1 MTDATSPPPQS
12 ARLPRGRRYAIRAL
26 LVTGTL
32 VAVLAIFAVF
42 ANRQALNADNWA
54 DTSSALLENKDIR
67 TQVSGFLVDQVYATG
82 DFKPQV
88 ETALPPRLD
97 PLAGPAANALREL
110 AERRAN
116 RMLERPRI
124 QQAWKTANRVT
135 AQQFINI
142 AEGNSGAITS
152 SGNAVILDLRV
163 ILTDL
168 IQRLGLPRALADK
181 VPPSAGKIK
190 IMSADQI
197 TTVQDGTNLLH
208 NLAILL
214 PILGF
219 GSLGLAVFLARGRRR
234 ETLLFAGVDLVG
246 AGALVLVGRNLLGGS
261 VVDALAKT
269 EAVRPAT
276 EAAWS
281 IGTH

>member
-1 MTDATSPPPQS
+1 MPATAPQREG

-32 VAVLAIFAVF
+32 LAVLSIFAGF

-54 DTSSALLENKDIR
+54 DTSSALLDNKEIR
-67 TQVSGFLVDQVYATG
+67 TQVAGFLVDQVYANV
-82 DFKPQV
+82 DVKAQV
-88 ETALPPRLD
+88 ENALPPRLD

-116 RMLERPRI
+116 RMLGRPRI

-142 AEGNSGAITS
+142 AEGNSAAITS

-163 ILTDL
+163 VLTDL

-190 IMSADQI
+190 IMSSDQI
-197 TTVQDGTNLLH
+197 TTVQDGTSLLRH
-208 NLAILL
+208 LAIVL
-214 PILGF
+214 P
-219 GSLGLAVFLARGRRR
+219 
-234 ETLLFAGVDLVG
+234 
-246 AGALVLVGRNLLGGS
+246 
-261 VVDALAKT
+261 
-269 EAVRPAT
+269 
-276 EAAWS
+276 
-281 IGTH
+281 